1 MFKLVESSNA
11 HMVELV
17 DTLVLGTSAER
28 CGGSTPSMRT
38 KINLKD
44 A

>member
-1 MFKLVESSNA
+1 MVKIVDPLYA

-17 DTLVLGTSAER
+17 DTLVLGTSAAR

-38 KINLKD
+38 KNIFIN

>member
-1 MFKLVESSNA
+1 MVKLIDHLYA

-17 DTLVLGTSAER
+17 DTLVLGTSAVR

-38 KINLKD
+38 KEILIN